1 VKKKKKTKN
10 QRNNDR
16 PNLFSVHLVKQK
28 QSTNNKQQI
37 NEKMPRLQ
45 KGSEETRQRMAHLRS
60 LRKKKGGSIEPVTP
74 MMDPPVA
81 PKDPD
86 SPKKPE
92 MSGKGSKTAWVK
104 HVADYAHKNNMNY
117 FEALKDPK
125 VKDGYTKK

>member
-1 VKKKKKTKN
+1 
-10 QRNNDR
+10 
-16 PNLFSVHLVKQK
+16 
-28 QSTNNKQQI
+28 
-37 NEKMPRLQ
+37 MPRLP
-45 KGSEETRQRMAHLRS
+45 KGSEEARQRMAHLRS
-60 LRKKKGGSIEPVTP
+60 LRKKKMGGTGSEPVTP
-74 MMDPPVA
+74 MEPPVA